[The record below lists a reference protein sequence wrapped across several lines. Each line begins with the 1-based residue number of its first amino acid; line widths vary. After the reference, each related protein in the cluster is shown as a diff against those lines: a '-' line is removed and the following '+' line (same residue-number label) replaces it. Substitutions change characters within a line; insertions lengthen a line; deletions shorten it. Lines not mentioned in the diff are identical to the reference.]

1 MNSLILS
8 ALTLVIAVFHMV
20 THSYM
25 RKGHVST
32 GFCTMWCV
40 DAVFAVCGTVLS
52 YFLYHYPL
60 RPWMTLRNLT
70 LVLVYLLLTILF
82 VVAAPTGI
90 SLLGRRIKRG
100 KEEIFRAEYRLNE
113 TFCMVRGFFLTI
125 LFFLPIL
132 FAVTEHAS
140 GEPIMFAAWKEGDIC
155 GGFCFVAFL
164 ILLPMSLR
172 QAIYWIRNLDGED
185 ADEEAEDG
193 LLRQYRARLLYKH
206 KNRVM

>member
-8 ALTLVIAVFHMV
+8 ALTILIVIFHMV
-20 THSYM
+20 VRSYM
-25 RKGHVST
+25 RKGHVAT
-32 GFCTMWCV
+32 GFCTIWCV

-70 LVLVYLLLTILF
+70 LVLVYLLLTVLF
-82 VVAAPTGI
+82 VVVAPTGI
-90 SLLGRRIKRG
+90 SLLGRREKRS

-113 TFCMVRGFFLTI
+113 TFCMVRGFFLAL

-132 FAVTEHAS
+132 FAVKQYAI
-140 GEPIMFAAWKEGDIC
+140 GEVAILTAWKEGDIC

-172 QAIYWIRNLDGED
+172 QAIYWIRNLEN
-185 ADEEAEDG
+185 ADEEAENG
-193 LLRQYRARLLYKH
+193 LLGQYRARLLYKH
-206 KNRVM
+206 KNRVV